1 MEVQA
6 DETGKRKYTTPRWVQ
21 VWFLARSRKRW
32 KEKHGDLKVEAR
44 RLQRQVSDVTK
55 SREKWREEALQ
66 LRQRIRELERQDT
79 AAGERTAA
87 LKKCGSGS
95 GPGS

>member
-6 DETGKRKYTTPRWVQ
+6 EGTGKREYTTPRWVQ
-21 VWFLARSRKRW
+21 VWFLGRSRDRW
-32 KEKHGDLKVEAR
+32 KHKHGELKIEAR

-66 LRQRIRELERQDT
+66 LRQRVRELELQNA

-87 LKKCGSGS
+87 LKKSGNGS
-95 GPGS
+95 